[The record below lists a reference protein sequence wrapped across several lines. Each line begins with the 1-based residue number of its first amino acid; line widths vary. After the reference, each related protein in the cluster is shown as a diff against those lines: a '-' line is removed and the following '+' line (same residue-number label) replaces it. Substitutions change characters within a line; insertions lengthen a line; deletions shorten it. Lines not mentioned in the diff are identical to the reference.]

1 MGIVQRKNENGDG
14 GRQRGLSVVSQ
25 KHCLNDYQMGG
36 FERPTSA
43 SLTEVKVQLHFN
55 LNIYISLIKKKK
67 KKRGTCFS
75 GIYFYSLCG
84 RGWNFFKKNDKKMLT
99 VIQIKF
105 VPIEWIINIKSS
117 FLPCHFQWI
126 GFKFLYLKKLIQFIT
141 FEFKNCTIG

>member
-1 MGIVQRKNENGDG
+1 MGIVQRKNESGDG

-43 SLTEVKVQLHFN
+43 SLTEVKVQQHFN
-55 LNIYISLIKKKK
+55 LNVYIYFIDKTEE
-67 KKRGTCFS
+67 RYMFS

-84 RGWNFFKKNDKKMLT
+84 RGEFFFKKMTRRYSDSNKVCPHRMEHKY
-99 VIQIKF
+99 
-105 VPIEWIINIKSS
+105 KSS

-141 FEFKNCTIG
+141 FVFKNCTIG